1 MSDTKHTTGP
11 WHEGS
16 HRTVESQNGTICE
29 VYSHMGIEEADAN
42 QKLIAAA
49 PELLEALN
57 QQLYFLNV
65 LSGTVPL
72 HEEPTHRRIKLQQE
86 ELRAA
91 IAKATGGAA

>member
-1 MSDTKHTTGP
+1 MSDTKHSTGP

-49 PELLEALN
+49 PDLLEALE
-57 QQLYFLNV
+57 QISHAEAATYDDIHAAIADLV
-65 LSGTVPL
+65 GIART
-72 HEEPTHRRIKLQQE
+72 
-86 ELRAA
+86 A
-91 IAKATGGAA
+91 IAKATGGVE